1 MKKLLILTTLGI
13 VVAAAGGCKMCDWL
27 FRGSAVTAQPAPA
40 VYCDPCA
47 TAPACDPC
55 APACGPTGAMVVS
68 PTPEYL
74 PAPR

>member
-1 MKKLLILTTLGI
+1 MKKLLILTTLG
-13 VVAAAGGCKMCDWL
+13 VVMAAAGGCRMCDWL

-47 TAPACDPC
+47 PAPACDPC
-55 APACGPTGAMVVS
+55 GPTGPMVVS
-68 PTPEYL
+68 PTPDYL

>member
-1 MKKLLILTTLGI
+1 MKKLLILTTLGL
-13 VVAAAGGCKMCDWL
+13 VTAAAGGCRTCDWL

-55 APACGPTGAMVVS
+55 GPTGPMVVS
-68 PTPEYL
+68 PAPEYL